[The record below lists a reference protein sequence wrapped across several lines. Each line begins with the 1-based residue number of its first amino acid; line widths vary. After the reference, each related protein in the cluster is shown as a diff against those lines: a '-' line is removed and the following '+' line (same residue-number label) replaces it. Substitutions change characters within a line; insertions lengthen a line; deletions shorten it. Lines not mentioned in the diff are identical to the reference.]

1 MAPQPLEKIES
12 VPGNGWARKPR
23 TYKMWYTG
31 AGDRAR
37 FRLTGREKDEVAE
50 KGA

>member
-12 VPGNGWARKPR
+12 APVNGWARKPR
-23 TYKMWYTG
+23 IHKMWYT
-31 AGDRAR
+31 APADRALL
-37 FRLTGREKDEVAE
+37 RLTGREKDEVAE